1 MLTYEKW
8 LNCIFGS
15 SVKKPTG
22 SALQVDSTT
31 LVELIYI
38 TLLRSGSDLLR
49 FSDKQV
55 NHGLNLIFNNLY
67 SHIVFALK
75 DPTVPSESR
84 AEAIRAI
91 KVLYSDC
98 FEKRVR
104 PTLSHLDER
113 GSPLNQICYM
123 LWDVTPIGA
132 LGHVAGCEY
141 FPLTLEVLE
150 FALYLRNPACVESAL
165 HGLGHVGKGSDQRI
179 HTIIK
184 NWAERSVGIRRE
196 LLTYAEYAAK
206 GQIL

>member
-8 LNCIFGS
+8 LNSIFGS
-15 SVKKPTG
+15 SVKRVTEP
-22 SALQVDSTT
+22 SWQIDSKT

-55 NHGLNLIFNNLY
+55 NNGLNLIFNNSY
-67 SHIVFALK
+67 SDIVFALK
-75 DPTVPSESR
+75 DPTVAFEAR
-84 AEAIRAI
+84 AEAVRAI

-98 FEKRVR
+98 FEKRAW
-104 PTLSHLDER
+104 PALSHLDER

-132 LGHVAGCEY
+132 WGHVAGCEY

-184 NWAERSVGIRRE
+184 NWAERSVIVRRE
-196 LLTYAEYAAK
+196 LLTYAEYADK
-206 GQIL
+206 GQVL